1 MKLPKS
7 WNDITVEQFIELR
20 SLNNEDFDSL
30 FSYEIECL
38 SILTDIDVDEFD
50 DMEIDELSKIVKQVT
65 FIKKQPSN
73 IFKNEIN
80 NLTYIGLND
89 LKLGEFIDLEY
100 YFANDY
106 VKHLTY
112 ISSVLYRKT
121 KLSEWEEVVFED
133 YSFNIEKRKEQFN
146 DLPITSVYG
155 IISEY
160 IKFRENFLKV
170 YENLFNPI
178 FDEDELDEAELDEED
193 LKEQEAEDKINRWS
207 WEHTLY
213 NLANEDVTKIKDVLE
228 LNLVFAFN
236 ILGMKKELEI

>member
-1 MKLPKS
+1 LKLPKS

-121 KLSEWEEVVFED
+121 KLSEWEEVVYED

-155 IISEY
+155 IIAEY

>member
-1 MKLPKS
+1 
-7 WNDITVEQFIELR
+7 
-20 SLNNEDFDSL
+20 LNNEDFDSL

-146 DLPITSVYG
+146 ELPITSIYG
-155 IISEY
+155 IIAEY

>member
-1 MKLPKS
+1 
-7 WNDITVEQFIELR
+7 
-20 SLNNEDFDSL
+20 LNNEDFDSL

-121 KLSEWEEVVFED
+121 KLSEWEELIFED

-146 DLPITSVYG
+146 ELPITSIYG
-155 IISEY
+155 IIAEY

>member
-1 MKLPKS
+1 LKLPKS

-121 KLSEWEEVVFED
+121 KLSEWEELIFED
-133 YSFNIEKRKEQFN
+133 YSFNIEKRKELFN
-146 DLPITSVYG
+146 DLPITSIYG
-155 IISEY
+155 IIAEY
-160 IKFRENFLKV
+160 IKYRENFLKV

-193 LKEQEAEDKINRWS
+193 IKEQEAEDKINRWS

>member
-1 MKLPKS
+1 
-7 WNDITVEQFIELR
+7 LR

-80 NLTYIGLND
+80 NLTYIGLDN

-112 ISSVLYRKT
+112 ISSVLYRKS
-121 KLSEWEEVVFED
+121 KLSEWEEVVYED

-146 DLPITSVYG
+146 DLPITSIYG
-155 IISEY
+155 IIAEY

>member
-7 WNDITVEQFIELR
+7 WNDISVEQFIELR

-80 NLTYIGLND
+80 NLTYIGLDN

-112 ISSVLYRKT
+112 ISSVLYRKS
-121 KLSEWEEVVFED
+121 KLSEWEEVVYED

-146 DLPITSVYG
+146 DLPITSIYG
-155 IISEY
+155 IIAEY

>member
-1 MKLPKS
+1 LKLPKS

-121 KLSEWEEVVFED
+121 KLSEWEELIFED

-146 DLPITSVYG
+146 ELPITSIYG
-155 IISEY
+155 IIAEY

>member
-121 KLSEWEEVVFED
+121 KLSEWEELIYED

-155 IISEY
+155 IIAEY

-178 FDEDELDEAELDEED
+178 FDDEELDESELDEED
-193 LKEQEAEDKINRWS
+193 IKEQEAEDKINRWS

>member
-1 MKLPKS
+1 LKLPKS

>member
-1 MKLPKS
+1 
-7 WNDITVEQFIELR
+7 
-20 SLNNEDFDSL
+20 
-30 FSYEIECL
+30 
-38 SILTDIDVDEFD
+38 
-50 DMEIDELSKIVKQVT
+50 MEIDELSKIVKQVT

-121 KLSEWEEVVFED
+121 KLSEWEELIYED

-155 IISEY
+155 IIAEY
-160 IKFRENFLKV
+160 IKYRENFLKV

-178 FDEDELDEAELDEED
+178 FDEDELDDAELDEED
-193 LKEQEAEDKINRWS
+193 IKEQEAEDKINRWS

>member
-1 MKLPKS
+1 LKLPKS

-73 IFKNEIN
+73 IFKNQIN

-121 KLSEWEEVVFED
+121 KLSEWEELIFED

-155 IISEY
+155 IIAEY

-178 FDEDELDEAELDEED
+178 FDEDELDDAELDEED

>member
-1 MKLPKS
+1 
-7 WNDITVEQFIELR
+7 
-20 SLNNEDFDSL
+20 LNNEDFDSL

-121 KLSEWEEVVFED
+121 KLSEWEEVVYED

-146 DLPITSVYG
+146 DLPITSIYG
-155 IISEY
+155 IIAEY

-193 LKEQEAEDKINRWS
+193 IKEQEAEDKINRWS